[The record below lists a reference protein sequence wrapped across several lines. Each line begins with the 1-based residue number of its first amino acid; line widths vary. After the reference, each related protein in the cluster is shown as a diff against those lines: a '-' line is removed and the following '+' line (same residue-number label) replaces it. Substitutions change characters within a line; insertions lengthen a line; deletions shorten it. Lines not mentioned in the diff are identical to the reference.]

1 MLCFLKSIIVF
12 KTKYNKLA
20 CESLL
25 KIDKIYEK
33 KIKIKNSIIKMVN
46 EKEEKS
52 SEDFPVSFLKEIIDE
67 TKMVEWPSVEKLFKQ
82 FVIVVISL
90 VVSAFLIFSVDGIFA
105 SLSQFLF
112 EGKAS

>member
-1 MLCFLKSIIVF
+1 
-12 KTKYNKLA
+12 
-20 CESLL
+20 
-25 KIDKIYEK
+25 
-33 KIKIKNSIIKMVN
+33 
-46 EKEEKS
+46 
-52 SEDFPVSFLKEIIDE
+52 
-67 TKMVEWPSVEKLFKQ
+67 MVEWPSVEKLFKQ

>member
-1 MLCFLKSIIVF
+1 MLCFLKSTIVF
-12 KTKYNKLA
+12 KTKHNKLA
-20 CESLL
+20 CESSLR
-25 KIDKIYEK
+25 IDKVYEK
-33 KIKIKNSIIKMVN
+33 KTKNSIIKMAN
-46 EKEEKS
+46 EKEETS
-52 SEDFPVSFLKEIIDE
+52 SENFPVSFLKEIIDE